1 MRTGLGKR
9 YVTKQELFIWQA
21 PSFNFELSAD
31 QLLARALE
39 VGFVTRAG
47 YDQDDVNLRKAVF
60 EVNNEYP
67 SPRWFAV

>member
-9 YVTKQELFIWQA
+9 YVTKDELFIWQA

-47 YDQDDVNLRKAVF
+47 YDQDDVNLRKAVY
-60 EVNNEYP
+60 NEYP

>member
-9 YVTKQELFIWQA
+9 YVTKEELFIWQA

-39 VGFVTRAG
+39 VGFVKQAG
-47 YDQDDVNLRKAVF
+47 YDQDDVNLRKAVY
-60 EVNNEYP
+60 EVNNDYNHLGGNIY
-67 SPRWFAV
+67 